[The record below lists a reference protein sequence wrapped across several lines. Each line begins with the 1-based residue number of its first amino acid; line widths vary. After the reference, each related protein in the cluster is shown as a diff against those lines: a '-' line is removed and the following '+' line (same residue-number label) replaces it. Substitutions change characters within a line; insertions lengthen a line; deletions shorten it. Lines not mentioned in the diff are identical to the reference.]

1 MFFFSP
7 HYSTTIADTGYGRG
21 GSLLAHFILQSLA
34 VTRASDP
41 VPFAILGFCA
51 VLIFQYESAMALE
64 ATLRQEK
71 AESLF
76 LREVQSH
83 SCEWLKPRS
92 DPPYRRLYLARLQGR
107 LQRKMNYH
115 S

>member
-1 MFFFSP
+1 MFFFFP

-51 VLIFQYESAMALE
+51 ALIFQYESAMNGIGSYA
-64 ATLRQEK
+64 APRK
-71 AESLF
+71 S
-76 LREVQSH
+76 REPFS
-83 SCEWLKPRS
+83 P
-92 DPPYRRLYLARLQGR
+92 
-107 LQRKMNYH
+107 
-115 S
+115 